1 MNNMNKQKKP
11 YTKPCIVFENFE
23 TGELTGSPEM
33 IEKILAESEKH
44 KTESTVVACPFED
57 MPCLMR

>member
-1 MNNMNKQKKP
+1 MNKQKKP
-11 YTKPCIVFENFE
+11 YTKPGIVFENFE

-33 IEKILAESEKH
+33 IEKILAESEKY
-44 KTESTVVACPFED
+44 KTERTVAACPFEN

>member
-1 MNNMNKQKKP
+1 MNKQKKP
-11 YTKPCIVFENFE
+11 YTKPGIVFENFE

-33 IEKILAESEKH
+33 IEKILAESEKY
-44 KTESTVVACPFED
+44 KAESTVAACPFED